1 MKKSLFLV
9 SSIILSFFLS
19 CSTEDDNQTSSAPIS
34 QQPKP
39 TPAPTPTVP
48 SPGKTNLS
56 APENN
61 QVCYE
66 GEEVDSSSSA
76 VTFKW
81 DASSDTDSYDLQI
94 TNQETS
100 VTQTES
106 GITLTSKEVTL
117 ATDISY
123 GWKVISKSK
132 DTSETSTSE
141 IWQFYLAGDGQEN
154 YAPFPATIVNPSSG
168 ASVDAS
174 DGKIILSWGGND
186 PDESDTLT
194 YTIYFDDIDGL
205 QDPSEDNTGISETS
219 LEVSVESGKT
229 YYWRVKT
236 SDEKSSS
243 FTLVYSFFVN

>member
-1 MKKSLFLV
+1 MKTQSYIGILLLSILLF
-9 SSIILSFFLS
+9 S
-19 CSTEDDNQTSSAPIS
+19 CSAEDDSGSSTPPTTT
-34 QQPKP
+34 QQPSP
-39 TPAPTPTVP
+39 TPAPQVPT
-48 SPGKTNLS
+48 PGKSSLS
-56 APENN
+56 APDNN
-61 QVCYE
+61 EVCFE
-66 GEEVDSSSSA
+66 GEAVDTSNSA

-205 QDPSEDNTGISETS
+205 QDPSEDNTGVSETS
-219 LEVSVESGKT
+219 IEVSVESGKT
-229 YYWRVKT
+229 YYWRAKT

>member
-1 MKKSLFLV
+1 MKKSLFLIIGLV
-9 SSIILSFFLS
+9 LSIFTSCSAEDDETTSSITIM
-19 CSTEDDNQTSSAPIS
+19 
-34 QQPKP
+34 QQP
-39 TPAPTPTVP
+39 TPSVTP
-48 SPGKTNLS
+48 PGNSSLS

-61 QVCYE
+61 EVCYE
-66 GEEVDSSSSA
+66 GEEVDGSNSK
-76 VTFKW
+76 VTFSW
-81 DASSDTDSYDLQI
+81 DASSDTDTYDLQI
-94 TNQETS
+94 TNQKTIS
-100 VTQTES
+100 TQTES
-106 GITLTSKEVTL
+106 GIISTSKEVTL

-123 GWKVISKSK
+123 SWKIVSKAN

-194 YTIYFDDIDGL
+194 YTIYFDDTDGL
-205 QDPSEDNTGISETS
+205 QDPSEDNTGVSETS

>member
-1 MKKSLFLV
+1 MKTQSYIGILLLSILLF
-9 SSIILSFFLS
+9 S
-19 CSTEDDNQTSSAPIS
+19 CSAEDDSGSSTPPTTT
-34 QQPKP
+34 QQPSP
-39 TPAPTPTVP
+39 TPAPQVPT
-48 SPGKTNLS
+48 PGKSSLS
-56 APENN
+56 APDNN
-61 QVCYE
+61 EVCFE
-66 GEEVDSSSSA
+66 GEAVDTSNSA

-205 QDPSEDNTGISETS
+205 QDPSEDNTGVSETS
-219 LEVSVESGKT
+219 IEVSVESGKT

>member
-1 MKKSLFLV
+1 MKTQSYIGILLLSILLF
-9 SSIILSFFLS
+9 S
-19 CSTEDDNQTSSAPIS
+19 CSAEDDSGSSTPPTTT
-34 QQPKP
+34 QQPSP
-39 TPAPTPTVP
+39 TPAPQVPT
-48 SPGKTNLS
+48 PGKSSLS
-56 APENN
+56 APDNN
-61 QVCYE
+61 EVCFE
-66 GEEVDSSSSA
+66 GEAVDTSNSA

-100 VTQTES
+100 ETQTES

-205 QDPSEDNTGISETS
+205 QDPSGDNTGVSETS